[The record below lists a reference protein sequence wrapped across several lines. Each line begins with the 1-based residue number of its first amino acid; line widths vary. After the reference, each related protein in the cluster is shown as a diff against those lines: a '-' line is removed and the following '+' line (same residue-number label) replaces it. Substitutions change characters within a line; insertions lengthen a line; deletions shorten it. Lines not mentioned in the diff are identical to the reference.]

1 MKISSE
7 KKIIAQALRYSDQN
21 PVMMTSDWHTM
32 VEAYTK
38 KLNTLRGEMQK
49 FFDICISE
57 QEKNN
62 NKICTCQTQDGYA
75 STSTMISQI
84 TTLLNILH
92 SERYELQNQVRLKKL
107 SDLIGAK
114 RAKENFLK
122 ARALTKKQTQ

>member
-1 MKISSE
+1 
-7 KKIIAQALRYSDQN
+7 
-21 PVMMTSDWHTM
+21 MMTSDWHTM